1 MRSAMEGKS
10 VHLSNSSF
18 MGNLIQGIAK
28 GNVEAHMKSGS
39 ENQSNLETFNNDLRE
54 ANIANFANQV
64 SENARQQAN
73 QHIHLSEQKKTLA
86 EAAAEIQ
93 QLLKQLEKTNPAAT
107 EAEKIVYV
115 NDETTPNFK
124 RRVVGALQA
133 GSEAAIEQFLDNPYV
148 NVGKA
153 IVKGWIKPAGLTH

>member
-1 MRSAMEGKS
+1 MEGKS

-39 ENQSNLETFNNDLRE
+39 ENQSNSETFNNDLRE
-54 ANIANFANQV
+54 ANIANFANQI

-93 QLLKQLEKTNPAAT
+93 QLLKQLEETNPAAT
-107 EAEKIVYV
+107 KAEKVAYV
-115 NDETTPNFK
+115 NDETTRSFK

-133 GSEAAIEQFLDNPYV
+133 GSEAAIEEFLDNPYV

-153 IVKGWIKPAGLTH
+153 IVKGWIKPE